1 MNYKGTRDHLTMK
14 KPGRHHLDQALTMDV
29 ISIEPIRGNEKN
41 AESSLCSCSPKATAA
56 TAKSLQSCPTL
67 CDPTDSS
74 PRGSPIPGILQA
86 RTLKWVVIAVSK
98 GVVSIEAASVFDFS
112 TSLFKLFLAFCHSKI
127 FPVSWICQIPA
138 LASAVSSGG
147 PDFFL
152 GEEDIQKGL
161 SRHTP

>member
-1 MNYKGTRDHLTMK
+1 MTYCFLFYLNSYNFLMLKLS
-14 KPGRHHLDQALTMDV
+14 LVCLV
-29 ISIEPIRGNEKN
+29 VSIEVLVTQPCLT
-41 AESSLCSCSPKATAA
+41 LCNLMDCSPPA
-56 TAKSLQSCPTL
+56 
-67 CDPTDSS
+67 SS
-74 PRGSPIPGILQA
+74 VHVILQP
-86 RTLKWVVIAVSK
+86 RILEWVVIAVSK